1 MGQSEVGNWESLQC
15 FKILKFYIH
24 RITFDNVPI
33 AYLSLFQIATFKG
46 WMDIMNDAVDA
57 VGVRIQIFNLFF
69 FYKLFFCF

>member
-1 MGQSEVGNWESLQC
+1 MFRISNFQS
-15 FKILKFYIH
+15 

-57 VGVRIQIFNLFF
+57 VGVRHKIVFFKYFYIILFLV
-69 FYKLFFCF
+69 KHSTKI